1 MIPGVFMVIHGPRL
15 VFQVSLFLSWASEAQ
30 SETLRA
36 PQKVPVWS
44 LSWPHDPARQA
55 LPVVGRLWPSED
67 GDGGGGEDDNK
78 VEEGGQVLLRCNPGG
93 ACLKNGC
100 TWTFPGMRNKIWLL
114 FFALDNGH
122 HLFTNILQ
130 PTSHVVQ
137 YHLLLIAASR
147 SPSHLSQMGRSVS
160 WRSTPGRPTAVFP
173 AVIKTLGGTTT
184 TGGQRRPST
193 REILISSSHPIVLI
207 ILFELLRNNSLLI
220 QLFLHRYFQ
229 TILNVFTSCFFEFA
243 IYSSSGSACSILIS
257 NAKARHAGRYFP
269 WRQIWSVFIN
279 SKSDKIEVL

>member
-1 MIPGVFMVIHGPRL
+1 MDI
-15 VFQVSLFLSWASEAQ
+15 
-30 SETLRA
+30 
-36 PQKVPVWS
+36 
-44 LSWPHDPARQA
+44 
-55 LPVVGRLWPSED
+55 
-67 GDGGGGEDDNK
+67 
-78 VEEGGQVLLRCNPGG
+78 
-93 ACLKNGC
+93 
-100 TWTFPGMRNKIWLL
+100 TFSP
-114 FFALDNGH
+114 
-122 HLFTNILQ
+122 NILQ

-207 ILFELLRNNSLLI
+207 IVFELVRNNSLLI

-269 WRQIWSVFIN
+269 WRQIWSFFIN
-279 SKSDKIEVL
+279 SKSDKIEVLYASIYWKKRIFGPMTLIPTRHTHSQTTEYSATQLV

>member
-1 MIPGVFMVIHGPRL
+1 MDI
-15 VFQVSLFLSWASEAQ
+15 
-30 SETLRA
+30 
-36 PQKVPVWS
+36 
-44 LSWPHDPARQA
+44 
-55 LPVVGRLWPSED
+55 
-67 GDGGGGEDDNK
+67 
-78 VEEGGQVLLRCNPGG
+78 
-93 ACLKNGC
+93 
-100 TWTFPGMRNKIWLL
+100 TFSP
-114 FFALDNGH
+114 
-122 HLFTNILQ
+122 NILQ

-220 QLFLHRYFQ
+220 QLFVHRYFQ
-229 TILNVFTSCFFEFA
+229 TLLNVFTSCFFRICNIFFQWLCLFNPNLKRKSEA
-243 IYSSSGSACSILIS
+243 RWQVYSLASDLICFYQF
-257 NAKARHAGRYFP
+257 KI
-269 WRQIWSVFIN
+269 RQ
-279 SKSDKIEVL
+279 D